1 MEYIIGI
8 VVSLIVE
15 GVKKWGNTN
24 SFGTIVTLLVLS
36 VAGGAGYVYLA
47 STLYWQT
54 IVTILT
60 AAATFHGLIIKQV
73 QK

>member
-8 VVSLIVE
+8 VVSMIVE
-15 GVKKWGNTN
+15 WVKKQGNTN
-24 SFGTIVTLLVLS
+24 SLGTIVTLFILS

-47 STLYWQT
+47 STPYWQT
-54 IVTILT
+54 IATILT